1 MKVKPEQLSQHL
13 QRQLAPV
20 YLVFGEEPLLVQE
33 ACDAIRTAARA
44 QGFNERELF
53 HAEAGFDWNTLHT
66 EANSLSLF
74 ADKKILE
81 LRIPTGKPGDKG
93 SKAIQA
99 YCENASP
106 DNLLLV
112 IAPKLDAATQ
122 RGKWVKALDACGTT
136 VQTWPVPANQLAR
149 WIGQRL
155 KQADIKSSQAAVEI
169 LADRVEGNLLAAVQ
183 EIEKLKL
190 LATDGEVDATTMS
203 TVVADSA
210 RYNVFAL
217 IDKILTGDAQSAAR
231 TLRGLRDE
239 GSEARVV
246 LWAVSREIR
255 ILLKASD
262 AHRNGEPIERALKGA
277 GVWDKRQPLYKQ
289 ALRRLQ
295 GPQLRAM
302 LRLCRNTDQA
312 IKGLGGD
319 NAWQNLTELTLNL
332 SGSPALTGATIK
344 LAVTPG
350 T

>member
-1 MKVKPEQLSQHL
+1 MKIKPEQLSRHL
-13 QRQLAPV
+13 QQLAPV
-20 YLVFGEEPLLVQE
+20 YLVYGEEPLLVQE

-53 HAEAGFDWNTLHT
+53 HGEAGFDWNQLLT

-93 SKAIQA
+93 SKAIQE
-99 YCENASP
+99 YCQNASP

-122 RGKWVKALDACGTT
+122 RGKWFKALESTGVA
-136 VQTWPVPANQLAR
+136 VQTWPVPANQLPR

-155 KQADIKSSQAAVEI
+155 QQAGIKANNQAIEI

-190 LATDGEVDATTMS
+190 LVSDAEVDATTMS

-210 RYNVFAL
+210 RYNVFTL
-217 IDKILTGDAQSAAR
+217 VDKILLGDAQSTAR
-231 TLRGLRDE
+231 TLRGLREE
-239 GSEARVV
+239 GSEPPVI
-246 LWAVSREIR
+246 LWALSREIR

-262 AHRNGEPIERALKGA
+262 AHRNGEPLERALKNA

-312 IKGLGGD
+312 IKGLGRD
-319 NAWQNLTELTLNL
+319 DPWQNLTELVLNL
-332 SGSPALTGATIK
+332 SGTPALTGATIK
-344 LAVTPG
+344 LAVTP
-350 T
+350 